1 MQSSVLIIFF
11 VHIVSGLNIDYQITT
26 MNTMIDRLIEKMT
39 LEEKIGQLNLIS
51 IPYNSTR
58 PIASKNEIK
67 DIENGLVGGVFNSYT
82 PDVLCKIQKL
92 AVKSTRLHIP
102 LIFGLDVIHG
112 HRTIFPIPLG
122 ISCSWDMT
130 WIERSAQVAAQ
141 EASADGLHWTFS
153 PMVDIARDPRWG
165 RIAEGAGED
174 AYLGSQIAKVMV
186 KGYQGNDLAKNNTIM
201 ACVKHFALYGAVE
214 GGREYNTVDMSRIR
228 MYQDYLPPYHAAV
241 DAGVGSVMTAFN
253 EINGIPASGSKWL
266 VDDLLRGQWG
276 FSGLVITDY
285 MAINEMIVHGIGD
298 LKHVSALALKSGVDM
313 DMVSNAFLDTL
324 NTLLKKGVIT
334 QRQIDTACR
343 KVLEAKYKLGLFDD
357 PYRYCDNTRAQTEIL
372 TDENRFVAKEV
383 AKRSIVL
390 LKNAHQTLPL
400 KRQGTIALIGP
411 LVDDQRNVLG
421 TWSAAGNKTESV
433 SVITGIRNL
442 VGGQVNI
449 VYEKG
454 ANIIDD
460 IDILKLVNAKGGD
473 IELDKRSP
481 EMLIKQAVRKAKI
494 ADVIVAVLGES
505 QAMSGEAASRSDIG
519 LPKNQQK
526 LLKALVETGKPIV
539 LVLMNGRPLTL
550 LWESKHVDAILE
562 TWFAGTEA
570 GNAIAEVLFGDYNP
584 SGKLTAS
591 FPWSVGQIPVYYNHK
606 NTGRPYNGTGLGIDR
621 SRYLDIPNDPLY
633 PFGYGLSYTT
643 FKYGPL
649 KVNKRNFIG
658 DNEILTV
665 HLSILNSGLYGGEET
680 VQLYIHDPIASV
692 TRAVKELKNFQKI
705 FLKPKEL
712 KQVSFNVT
720 VNDLKFYNSAL
731 KYIWETGEFIIYVGP
746 NSHDVQSIS
755 IHWSM

>member
-1 MQSSVLIIFF
+1 
-11 VHIVSGLNIDYQITT
+11 
-26 MNTMIDRLIEKMT
+26 MNAMVDQLIEKMT

-51 IPYNSTR
+51 IPLNITG
-58 PIASKNEIK
+58 PIASKSQIK
-67 DIENGLVGGVFNSYT
+67 AIKNGSVGGVFNSYT
-82 PDVLCKIQKL
+82 PDVVCKLQKL
-92 AVKSTRLHIP
+92 AVNSTRLHIP
-102 LIFGLDVIHG
+102 LMFGFDVIHG

-122 ISCSWDMT
+122 ISCTWDLT
-130 WIERSAQVAAQ
+130 WIKRFTRVAAQ

-174 AYLGSQIAKVMV
+174 AFLGSQIAKVMV

-201 ACVKHFALYGAVE
+201 SCVKHFALYGAVE

-228 MYQDYLPPYHAAV
+228 MYQDYLPPYHAAI
-241 DAGVGSVMTAFN
+241 DAGVGSVMAAFP
-253 EINGIPASGSKWL
+253 EINGIPAAGNKWL
-266 VDDLLRGQWG
+266 LDDLLRDQWR
-276 FSGLVITDY
+276 FSGLLVTDY
-285 MAINEMIVHGIGD
+285 NAINEMIVHGIGH
-298 LKHVSALALKSGVDM
+298 LKHVSALAVKAGVDM
-313 DMVSNAFLDTL
+313 DMFSNAFLDTL
-324 NTLLKKGVIT
+324 NTLLKQGVIT
-334 QRQIDTACR
+334 QSQIDTACR

-372 TDENRFVAKEV
+372 TDENRLVAREV

-411 LVDDQRNVLG
+411 LVDDQFNVLG
-421 TWSAAGNKTESV
+421 CWSAAGNKTESV

-449 VYEKG
+449 VHEKG

-460 IDILKLVNAKGGD
+460 IDLLKILNGKGGN

-481 EMLIKQAVRKAKI
+481 EMLIKQAVMKAKT

-505 QAMSGEAASRSDIG
+505 EAMSGEAASLSYIG
-519 LPKNQQK
+519 LPENQQN
-526 LLKALVETGKPIV
+526 LLKALVETGKPVV

-550 LWESKHVDAILE
+550 TWESKHVDAILE

-591 FPWSVGQIPVYYNHK
+591 FPRSVGQIPVYYNHK
-606 NTGRPYNGTGLGIDR
+606 NTGRPYNGTGLGISQ
-621 SRYLDIPNDPLY
+621 SRYLDLPNDDPLY

-643 FKYGPL
+643 FEYGPL
-649 KVNKRNFIG
+649 KVNKRNLIG
-658 DNEILTV
+658 NNEILIV
-665 HLSILNSGLYGGEET
+665 HLSVLNSGLYSGEET

-705 FLKPKEL
+705 LLKPKEL

-720 VNDLKFYNSAL
+720 VDDLKFYNTAL
-731 KYIWETGEFIIYVGP
+731 QHIWETGEFIIYVGP
-746 NSHDVQSIS
+746 NSRDTQSIS
-755 IHWSM
+755 IYWSK